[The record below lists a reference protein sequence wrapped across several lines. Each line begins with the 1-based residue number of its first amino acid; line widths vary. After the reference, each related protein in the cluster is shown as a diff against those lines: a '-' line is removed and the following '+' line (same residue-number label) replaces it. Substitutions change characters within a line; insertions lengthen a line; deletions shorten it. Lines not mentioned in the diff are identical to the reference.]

1 MTNMKELHSSGP
13 ITAKNAPKIL
23 MGIVV
28 FGMLLRIIIAFFTPM
43 IHMHRDSFE
52 YYRQAEIILMGRYL
66 NYFPNGYP
74 FIVAFV
80 KILAPDATSSG
91 IILLWLNIILSTLT
105 IWFVYDIAK
114 RVFNNLTV
122 GLLAALILAIFP
134 PQLNYVRWI
143 MSEIPTIFFLL
154 GAYFFYY
161 RKQYGW
167 CGLFFGLATVVR
179 TNIGPVFIL
188 LVVLEALFVKKD
200 SLLKRINFRLL
211 LGAFLPIILVG
222 SYCYIKTGVFS
233 IEGND
238 RINIMY
244 AVTAYGNHIDFR
256 IGEKYPEINTSAK
269 ATKMFLDHM
278 KKEPVEF
285 VKQRLANFWELWGF
299 YASSADGFRAP
310 VSRVLLGACNF
321 FLIFF
326 GLFGWW
332 KNRKDFAASILI
344 LPFLI
349 ATAIPT
355 LLVAIP
361 RYVYPAHPFM
371 ILFGAWTLV
380 YLYNSIRSY
389 KKKAPVVLTE
399 AVD

>member
-13 ITAKNAPKIL
+13 INEKNAPKIL
-23 MGIVV
+23 GGILV
-28 FGMLLRIIIAFFTPM
+28 FGILLRIIVAFFTPM
-43 IHMHRDSFE
+43 LHMHRDSFE
-52 YYRQAEIILMGRYL
+52 YYRQAEIILEGRYL

-74 FIVAFV
+74 FVVALV
-80 KILAPDATSSG
+80 KILAPSATGSG
-91 IILLWLNIILSTLT
+91 IVLLWLNIIMSTLT

-122 GLLAALILAIFP
+122 GLLAAFILAIFP

-143 MSEIPTIFFLL
+143 MSEMPTIFFLL

-161 RKQYGW
+161 RKQYWW

-179 TNIGPVFIL
+179 TNIGPVFML

-200 SLLKRINFRLL
+200 SWLKRINFRLL
-211 LGAFLPIILVG
+211 LGAFLPIVLVG
-222 SYCYIKTGVFS
+222 SYCYIRTGVFS

-269 ATKMFLDHM
+269 ATKMFVDHM

-285 VKQRLANFWELWGF
+285 IKQRLANFWELWGF
-299 YASSADGFRAP
+299 YASSADGFRSP
-310 VSRVLLGACNF
+310 VFRLLLGSCNF
-321 FLIFF
+321 FLVFF

-371 ILFGAWTLV
+371 ILFGSWTLV
-380 YLYNSIRSY
+380 YLYNSIKGY
-389 KKKAPVVLTE
+389 KKKAPIAL
-399 AVD
+399 